1 MKKMLF
7 VILIILTTL
16 LLSAAGLFLW
26 YKSRLSAEILT
37 YDTLPEDTILAN
49 PYIGFAPTAD
59 YEELAE
65 KYELVYAGI
74 TWAELEPEQGVY
86 DFAGIEE
93 AYHLE
98 RWKAEGKHLVLRFVL
113 DDPGREKHLDIPQWL
128 YDLTGDGT
136 YYDHEY
142 GAGYCPNYENETLIA
157 LHAKALQALAEE
169 YTADGFL
176 VYVQLGSLGHWGEWH
191 ILLGEGEDTHD
202 TFPNWDVCQK
212 YVDAYKEAFPGVQ
225 LLMRRTF
232 PPVSEDGFGTYND
245 MTGEPE
251 DTEEWLEW
259 ISEGGVYPYAAE
271 HFDLP
276 AAPEIWRRAAVGGE
290 FTSAISMEDML
301 GRHLKRTLRLLEE
314 SHMSFIGPKIPDD
327 DVMEDDASDRLIEA
341 AAEAVPQILRRVG
354 YRYTVTKGTFA
365 RDDVKCEIAADVTL
379 KNIGVAPLYRELPVC
394 LYLLNPEGE
403 VVTCIEQETDL
414 RALCEGEE
422 STLHALFQI
431 PAEKAEEMIGYR
443 IAIGIKRE
451 DAGAKAGESAAA
463 EGGFLLL
470 DLDTELCGGRNVLYT
485 VEDKD

>member
-1 MKKMLF
+1 
-7 VILIILTTL
+7 
-16 LLSAAGLFLW
+16 
-26 YKSRLSAEILT
+26 
-37 YDTLPEDTILAN
+37 
-49 PYIGFAPTAD
+49 
-59 YEELAE
+59 
-65 KYELVYAGI
+65 
-74 TWAELEPEQGVY
+74 
-86 DFAGIEE
+86 
-93 AYHLE
+93 
-98 RWKAEGKHLVLRFVL
+98 
-113 DDPGREKHLDIPQWL
+113 
-128 YDLTGDGT
+128 
-136 YYDHEY
+136 
-142 GAGYCPNYENETLIA
+142 
-157 LHAKALQALAEE
+157 LAEE

-176 VYVQLGSLGHWGEWH
+176 VYVELGSLGHWGEWH

-202 TFPNWDVCQK
+202 TFPNWEVCQR
-212 YVDAYKEAFPGVQ
+212 YVDAYKAAFPETE

-232 PPVSEDGFGTYND
+232 PPVSEDGFGIYND

-271 HFDLP
+271 PFALP

-354 YRYTVTKGTFA
+354 YRYTVTEGTFA
-365 RDDVKCEIAADVTL
+365 RDDGKKEIAAEVTL
-379 KNIGVAPLYRELPVC
+379 KNIGVAPLYRNLPVC
-394 LYLLNPEGE
+394 LYLLDPAGE
-403 VVTCIEQETDL
+403 VVACAEQETDL

-431 PAEKAEEMIGYR
+431 PVEKAEEMTGYR
-443 IAIGIKRE
+443 IAIGILRAE
-451 DAGAKAGESAAA
+451 ADPQSTADAS
-463 EGGFLLL
+463 EGDYILL